1 MRKAVMQRRA
11 GTLETDWVQN
21 SELATYQASGHEA
34 RTLCILSIL
43 VGQVGTLCLCSETVE
58 VHD

>member
-21 SELATYQASGHEA
+21 LELATYQSSGHEA
-34 RTLCILSIL
+34 RILCILSIL
-43 VGQVGTLCLCSETVE
+43 VGQVGTLCLRSETVE